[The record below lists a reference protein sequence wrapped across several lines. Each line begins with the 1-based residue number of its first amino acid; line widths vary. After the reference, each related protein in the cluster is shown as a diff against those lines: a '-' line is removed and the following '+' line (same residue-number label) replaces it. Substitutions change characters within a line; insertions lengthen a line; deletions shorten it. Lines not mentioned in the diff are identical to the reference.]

1 MLGLFTE
8 NLLPVFIVAGAGWLL
23 AARTRIDVR
32 PVTAMAFNVLAPCFV
47 FDVIVGSGVDGG
59 ALARM
64 MGFALT
70 TLLVLGGAMALLG
83 RALGWPR
90 RLVAAAVLVVMLP
103 NAGNYGL
110 SANLFA
116 FGEPGLAQAGLFFVA
131 SSILSFT
138 AGVLVVS
145 LGRSRPSEAFTGL
158 LKVPAVWSVAAALVL
173 LATGAALPLPV
184 RRSVHLL
191 AEACVPVFIV
201 ILGMQLHGRGVRA
214 PWSQVLAA
222 SGLRL
227 VAAPLLAI
235 VTARAFGLEGVAR
248 QAGVL
253 QASMPSAVIGTIL
266 AAQYDAEPDFVTSV
280 VVVTTLASPLTLTP
294 LLAWLG
300 A

>member
-1 MLGLFTE
+1 MLRLFTE
-8 NLLPVFIVAGAGWLL
+8 NLLPVFLVAGAGWLL
-23 AARTRIDVR
+23 AARTRLDVR
-32 PVTAMAFNVLAPCFV
+32 PVTQVAFFVLAPCFV
-47 FDVIVGSGVDGG
+47 FDVVVASGVDVG

-64 MGFALT
+64 IGFALT

-145 LGRSRPSEAFTGL
+145 LGRQRPADAFAGL
-158 LKVPAVWSVAAALVL
+158 LKVPAVWSVVVAIAVL
-173 LATGAALPLPV
+173 ASGASLPAPV
-184 RRSVHLL
+184 DRSIHLL
-191 AEACVPVFIV
+191 ADACVPTFIV

-214 PWSQVLAA
+214 PWSQVLTA

-227 VAAPLLAI
+227 IGGPLLALL
-235 VTARAFGLEGVAR
+235 VARGFGLEGVAR
-248 QAGVL
+248 QSGVL
-253 QASMPSAVIGTIL
+253 QASMPSAVITTIL